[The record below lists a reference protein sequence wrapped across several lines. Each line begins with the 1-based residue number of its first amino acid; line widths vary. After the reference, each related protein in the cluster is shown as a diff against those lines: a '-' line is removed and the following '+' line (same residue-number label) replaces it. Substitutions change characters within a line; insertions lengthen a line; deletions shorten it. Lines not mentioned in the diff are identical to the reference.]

1 VNNRNLRDFH
11 VDLGI
16 AERLAPRIPDGVIR
30 VAESGIKGRHDIE
43 RLRAS
48 GFHSFLVG
56 ESLLRQ
62 NDRVTA
68 VRELVGANQA

>member
-1 VNNRNLRDFH
+1 M
-11 VDLGI
+11 
-16 AERLAPRIPDGVIR
+16 IPDSVIR
-30 VAESGIKGRHDIE
+30 VAESGIKGRSDID

-62 NDRVTA
+62 NDRMTA
-68 VRELVGANQA
+68 VRELVGADRL